1 MRYST
6 YEIHKDIEGQRFRH
20 RERELGHLRAL
31 KSDER
36 SEGLL
41 SRITGSL
48 ERLKSTDSRRRRQI
62 AYGAQRLT
70 DRACRLADGS
80 LGRVAI
86 RETGGVLT
94 EVCVRR

>member
-1 MRYST
+1 M
-6 YEIHKDIEGQRFRH
+6 
-20 RERELGHLRAL
+20 
-31 KSDER
+31 
-36 SEGLL
+36 
-41 SRITGSL
+41 
-48 ERLKSTDSRRRRQI
+48 
-62 AYGAQRLT
+62 T

>member
-1 MRYST
+1 MRYDT

-31 KSDER
+31 KGDEP
-36 SEGLL
+36 SEGIL
-41 SRITGSL
+41 SRITRSL
-48 ERLKSTDSRRRRQI
+48 EHLRPTDSRRRRQI
-62 AYGAQRLT
+62 AYGAQLMT